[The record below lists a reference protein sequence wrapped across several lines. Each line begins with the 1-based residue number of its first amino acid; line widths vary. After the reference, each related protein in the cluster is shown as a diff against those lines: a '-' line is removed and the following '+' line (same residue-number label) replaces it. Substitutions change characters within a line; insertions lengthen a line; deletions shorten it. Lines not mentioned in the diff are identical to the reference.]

1 MTSRR
6 SLISI
11 AGLRHVAHRPPLTP
25 RFWLY
30 CAAAY
35 VIPVV
40 AQLVLPPSPGLYDE
54 LVWLITLIPAFLL
67 SLHYGLRGAVVGLL
81 GGTILFI
88 TVQLAL
94 ALNSLTADWRIT
106 VPIYVAYGAL
116 AISVGWL
123 SEELHDHYSGALETE
138 RLAAIGQLAVAVRHE
153 VNNALTTIIA
163 ESQLLA
169 EVDQTLKED
178 QRASARSIYDAAQR
192 IAADIRKITNLES
205 APVVEYADGV
215 KMLDIRE
222 AKARPDRT

>member
-6 SLISI
+6 FLRIT
-11 AGLRHVAHRPPLTP
+11 GLRHVAHRPHLTG

-40 AQLVLPPSPGLYDE
+40 SQLVLPPTPGFYDE
-54 LVWLITLIPAFLL
+54 LVWLITLVPAFLL

-88 TVQLAL
+88 AVQLGL
-94 ALNSLTADWRIT
+94 AFNNLAADWRIT

-123 SEELHDHYSGALETE
+123 SEELHQHYSGALETE
-138 RLAAIGQLAVAVRHE
+138 RMAAVGQLAVAVRHE

-163 ESQLLA
+163 ESQLLS
-169 EVDQTLKED
+169 EVDQSLNEE
-178 QRASARSIYDAAQR
+178 QRSSARSIYDAAQR

-215 KMLDIRE
+215 QMLDIRE
-222 AKARPDRT
+222 AKARPDRS

>member
-6 SLISI
+6 SLFRF

-30 CAAAY
+30 CAAAF

-54 LVWLITLIPAFLL
+54 LVWLITLVPAFLL

-81 GGTILFI
+81 GGTVLFI
-88 TVQLAL
+88 AVQLAL
-94 ALNSLTADWRIT
+94 ALNALTADWRIT

-123 SEELHDHYSGALETE
+123 SEEMHEHYSGALETE

-153 VNNALTTIIA
+153 INNALTTIIA
-163 ESQLLA
+163 ESQLLS
-169 EVDQTLKED
+169 EVDHTLSDD

-192 IAADIRKITNLES
+192 IAADVRKITNLES

-215 KMLDIRE
+215 AMLDIHEARE
-222 AKARPDRT
+222 RPDRA